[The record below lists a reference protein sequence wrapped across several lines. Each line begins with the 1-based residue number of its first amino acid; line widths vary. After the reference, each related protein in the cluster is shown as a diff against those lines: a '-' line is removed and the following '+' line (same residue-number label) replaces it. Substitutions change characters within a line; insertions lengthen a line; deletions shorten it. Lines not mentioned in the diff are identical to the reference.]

1 MKSKF
6 NYWIKLKDGY
16 RPPLQTENETE
27 IHIQLE
33 AENSATAQKMMA
45 KLLEGAPNVKDYSGI
60 CVGEVEISQTDSKA
74 PKENRR
80 GHR

>member
-1 MKSKF
+1 MLKF
-6 NYWIKLKDGY
+6 DYWIELKDGY

-33 AENSATAQKMMA
+33 AENRVTAQRIIA

-60 CVGEVEISQTDSKA
+60 CVGEVEESG
-74 PKENRR
+74 PH
-80 GHR
+80 G